1 MVVWKVVAAAVLLAG
16 ELEEPVGQ
24 VVVAGFAVVAEEV
37 VPAGE
42 VVVVAEVLLGA
53 VIVVGLE
60 QEFLPC

>member
-1 MVVWKVVAAAVLLAG
+1 MVVWKVVAGVLLAG

-24 VVVAGFAVVAEEV
+24 VVVAGFAVVAGEV

-42 VVVVAEVLLGA
+42 VLVVAVLPEA